1 MGNGNY
7 VIKGW
12 AGYIFHLINNEL
24 AIYTTSPYQSDDRI
38 VYDASTLSNTNKVI
52 TNTISHGSTI
62 EANNQYINNTLNSA
76 AGIIETL
83 GYVKPTINTD
93 RIGLYTGSV
102 EDIMLLPYAT
112 SSTAQTLEELEIR
125 KVDIKPID
133 ETDET

>member
-1 MGNGNY
+1 MT
-7 VIKGW
+7 
-12 AGYIFHLINNEL
+12 NNEL
-24 AIYTTSPYQSDDRI
+24 AIYTTSPYQSGDRI
-38 VYDASTLSNTNKVI
+38 VYDASTLSNSNNVV

-102 EDIMLLPYAT
+102 EDILLLPYAT
-112 SSTAQTLEELEIR
+112 SSTAQNLEELEIR